1 MYMDRNPRPQT
12 PPRPAGQEALGS
24 RGALEESSSGP
35 QGWQMDGQEG
45 MAPGAL
51 HGHCGLGLWAQPSG
65 SSQGCREV
73 SGRAGVASEA
83 WLGLDPRSSSRG
95 CWQHSAPLDC
105 PARALASHCLSS
117 RGHPNPCHM
126 AFCLGQPTHG
136 PFQAS
141 EEKVPTLLSH
151 IITAGAPHHLC
162 CILPVKSQSGACP
175 HARGD
180 HSGMSGSR
188 RYLGSLDTSAT
199 KPAAV

>member
-1 MYMDRNPRPQT
+1 MGRKGWRRGLCMGTVGWGSGHSPVGPHRA
-12 PPRPAGQEALGS
+12 AGRCQAGLGS
-24 RGALEESSSGP
+24 HRRLGWGWIHVQAPMVVGSIQPLWTVPPGP
-35 QGWQMDGQEG
+35 WPPIVCRPEVT
-45 MAPGAL
+45 
-51 HGHCGLGLWAQPSG
+51 PS
-65 SSQGCREV
+65 
-73 SGRAGVASEA
+73 
-83 WLGLDPRSSSRG
+83 
-95 CWQHSAPLDC
+95 
-105 PARALASHCLSS
+105 
-117 RGHPNPCHM
+117 PCHM